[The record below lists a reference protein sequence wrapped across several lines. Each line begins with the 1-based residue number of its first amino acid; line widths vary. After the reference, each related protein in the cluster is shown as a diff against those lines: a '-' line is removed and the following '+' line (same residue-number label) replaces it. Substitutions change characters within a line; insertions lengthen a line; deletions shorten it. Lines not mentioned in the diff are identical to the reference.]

1 MADLCFDVATAL
13 SLGARD
19 RQEDTVVA
27 DFPLGAQVGFAVL
40 SDGMGGH
47 ACGDMASGVVA
58 TEVFSELKLL
68 TNAPEQMERDLET
81 VLQDAVRGANRCI
94 QLYEAQNEQ
103 AKGMGATLVAP
114 VLFENRLYWV
124 SVGDSP
130 LFLFRDKKLFRLNED
145 HSCAAHIDRMQAQGL
160 ISQEDAENHPDRS
173 ALLSVLAGADIPIV
187 DCRTEPVELKAD
199 DILLVASDGLL
210 TLPDNQIA
218 QILSEN
224 TMPSA
229 AEVGDA
235 LLKAVGAAECEDQDN
250 LSLCV
255 IKVMRSGVITERAAK
270 VAAPKIETDV
280 PPVRPRHET
289 RTVVQ
294 INRNSQNGSARSVI
308 SLTRRVSE

>member
-1 MADLCFDVATAL
+1 MAELCFDVATAL
-13 SLGARD
+13 SLGARE

-27 DFPLGAQVGFAVL
+27 DFPLGAEVGFAVL

-68 TNAPEQMERDLET
+68 TNAPAQMERDIET

-94 QLYEAQNEQ
+94 QLYEAQHAQ
-103 AKGMGATLVAP
+103 AEGMGATLVAP

-130 LFLFRDKKLFRLNED
+130 LFLFRDNKLFRLNED
-145 HSCAAHIDRMQAQGL
+145 HSCAAHIDRLHAQGVM
-160 ISQEDAENHPDRS
+160 SQADAENHPDRS

-187 DCRTEPVELKAD
+187 DCRTDPVELRAD

-210 TLPDNQIA
+210 TLPDSQIA

-224 TMPSA
+224 TSPSA
-229 AEVGDA
+229 AQVGDA
-235 LLKAVGAAECEDQDN
+235 LLKAVEAADCADQDN

-255 IKVMRSGVITERAAK
+255 IKVMRSSDMADQ
-270 VAAPKIETDV
+270 AAPV
-280 PPVRPRHET
+280 APPKREEDAPRARPQRET